1 MDCVG
6 TEDFTCQFCGRWFA
20 TVCGA
25 EHHFTV
31 SHLPAMQYEMDVK
44 NGTEVSLTDQE
55 SESSDDLTYSVGSP
69 VPVSDMDDETYYHGN
84 VVA

>member
-1 MDCVG
+1 
-6 TEDFTCQFCGRWFA
+6 
-20 TVCGA
+20 
-25 EHHFTV
+25 
-31 SHLPAMQYEMDVK
+31 MQYEMDVK